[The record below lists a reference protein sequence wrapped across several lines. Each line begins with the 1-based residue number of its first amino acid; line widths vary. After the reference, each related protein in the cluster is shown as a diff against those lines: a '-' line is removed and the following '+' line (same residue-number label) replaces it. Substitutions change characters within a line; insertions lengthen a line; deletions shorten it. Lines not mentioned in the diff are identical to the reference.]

1 MPSKGRHIRRMATAA
16 PTTFTDQIVY
26 TDEVAQ
32 FSPEIVEEMKTHLA
46 KYPPERKRSA
56 LIPILMLIIQR
67 ERGWVDNA
75 GVNFLAKFLD
85 LEVTDVWETATF
97 YSMFNLRPVGRHH
110 LQICKTLSCR
120 IMGEPEITEYVCS
133 KLGIHPGETT
143 PDGKFTVSL
152 VECLGS
158 CGTAPMMQIGYDF
171 HEDLT
176 VEKIDKILADCK

>member
-1 MPSKGRHIRRMATAA
+1 MAAA
-16 PTTFTDQIVY
+16 VPTSFTDKVLV
-26 TDEVAQ
+26 TDEVAE
-32 FSPEIVEEMKTHLA
+32 FSPEVVEEMRSHLD
-46 KYPPERKRSA
+46 KYPPERSRSA
-56 LIPILMLIIQR
+56 LIPLLFVVQR
-67 ERGWVDNA
+67 ERGGWLDNP
-75 GVNFLAKFLD
+75 GVNFLAQFLD

-110 LQICKTLSCR
+110 LQICKTLSCK
-120 IMGEPEITEYVCS
+120 IMGEPEITEHICN

-158 CGTAPMMQIGYDF
+158 CGTAPMMQDNFDY

-176 VEKIDKILADCK
+176 IEKVDKILDSMK

>member
-1 MPSKGRHIRRMATAA
+1 MATAV
-16 PTTFTDQIVY
+16 PTTYTDKVVK

-32 FSPEIVEEMKTHLA
+32 FSPEVIAEMEAHLA

-56 LIPILMLIIQR
+56 LIPLLLLVVQR
-67 ERGWVDNA
+67 ERGWIDNA

-85 LEVTDVWETATF
+85 IEVTDVWETATF

-110 LQICKTLSCR
+110 IQICKTLSCK
-120 IMGEPEITEYVCS
+120 IMGEPEITEHICS

-143 PDGKFTVSL
+143 ADGKFTVSM

-158 CGTAPMMQIGYDF
+158 CGTAPMMQIGFDY

-176 VEKIDKILADCK
+176 TNKVDEILDSCK